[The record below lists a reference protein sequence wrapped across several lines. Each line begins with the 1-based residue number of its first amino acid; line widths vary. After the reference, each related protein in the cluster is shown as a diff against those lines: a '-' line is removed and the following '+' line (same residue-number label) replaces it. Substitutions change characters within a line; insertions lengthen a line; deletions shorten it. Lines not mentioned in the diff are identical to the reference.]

1 MLEET
6 EGKITVE
13 LSFTLI
19 FVTFTENLQKTSNST
34 LAIKNNKKQRASCFK
49 ILNASYTK
57 KFKTTSV
64 LTKG

>member
-34 LAIKNNKKQRASCFK
+34 LANKNNIKNKEPVALKFLMQVILRNLKQQVF
-49 ILNASYTK
+49 
-57 KFKTTSV
+57 
-64 LTKG
+64 

>member
-34 LAIKNNKKQRASCFK
+34 LAIKNNIKNKEPVALKFLMQVILRNLKQQVF
-49 ILNASYTK
+49 
-57 KFKTTSV
+57 
-64 LTKG
+64 

>member
-19 FVTFTENLQKTSNST
+19 VVTFTENLQKTSNST
-34 LAIKNNKKQRASCFK
+34 LAIKNNIKNKEPVALKFLMQVILRNLKQQVF
-49 ILNASYTK
+49 
-57 KFKTTSV
+57 
-64 LTKG
+64 